1 MIPSRLFG
9 IHGMRMR
16 FFLLLVLLAGPLSV
30 TQAVPAFAPA
40 LSSPA
45 LLLARNDR
53 RDADPGLAAA
63 AAEARRRTGGQVLS
77 AERDPANGETRY
89 RIKVLTPDGRV
100 RILNLEAR

>member
-1 MIPSRLFG
+1 
-9 IHGMRMR
+9 MRMR
-16 FFLLLVLLAGPLSV
+16 FLLPLILLLGLPPLA
-30 TQAVPAFAPA
+30 QAAPPFAPV
-40 LSSPA
+40 SSAPPA

-77 AERDPANGETRY
+77 AERYQANGETRY